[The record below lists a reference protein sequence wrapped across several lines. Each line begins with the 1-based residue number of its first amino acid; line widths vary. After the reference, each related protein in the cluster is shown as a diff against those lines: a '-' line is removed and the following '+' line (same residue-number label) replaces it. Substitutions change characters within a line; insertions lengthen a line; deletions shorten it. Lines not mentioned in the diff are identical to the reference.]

1 MASQQSPQHNFFNS
15 NLFTRICSALV
26 LAPIVIAAEWWGG
39 WPFLAVVLI
48 ISLAVCFEWLRII
61 SPQMRS
67 VPIALVLVLML
78 ASLYFVATVSMATAF
93 WPILLLFCGMMI
105 AGYAS
110 GQKFWLGAGFAYAF
124 LLGAALLLIR
134 NDPEFG
140 MAAIA
145 LIVAVVWATDI
156 FAYVVGRTFGGP
168 KLWPAVSPGK
178 TWSGAVGGLCAGVL
192 ASVAFIGLLDN
203 VSLVHLIVMGLLLS
217 IASQCGDLF
226 ESWIKRRFKVKDSS
240 HLIPGHGGV
249 MDRVD
254 GLVFAVIF
262 AVFLS
267 WIFDASLDRPAQ
279 ALFFGST

>member
-1 MASQQSPQHNFFNS
+1 
-15 NLFTRICSALV
+15 
-26 LAPIVIAAEWWGG
+26 
-39 WPFLAVVLI
+39 
-48 ISLAVCFEWLRII
+48 
-61 SPQMRS
+61 MRS

-78 ASLYFVATVSMATAF
+78 ASLYFAATVSMATAF

-156 FAYVVGRTFGGP
+156 FAYVVGRTLGGP

-178 TWSGAVGGLCAGVL
+178 TWSGAIGGLCAGVL
-192 ASVAFIGLLDN
+192 ASVAFIALLDN
-203 VSLVHLIVMGLLLS
+203 VSLVRLIVMGLLLS

-267 WIFDASLDRPAQ
+267 WVFDASLDRPAQ

>member
-1 MASQQSPQHNFFNS
+1 MASQQSPQQNFFNS

-39 WPFLAVVLI
+39 WPFLVVVLI
-48 ISLAVCFEWLRII
+48 VSLAVCFEWLRII

-67 VPIALVLVLML
+67 VPLALVLALML

-93 WPILLLFCGMMI
+93 WPIFLLFCGMLT

-178 TWSGAVGGLCAGVL
+178 TWSGAIGGLCAGVL

-203 VSLVHLIVMGLLLS
+203 VSLFRLIVMGLLLS

-267 WIFDASLDRPAQ
+267 WVFDSSLERPAQ

>member
-1 MASQQSPQHNFFNS
+1 MASQQSPQQNFFNS
-15 NLFTRICSALV
+15 NLFTRICSAAV

-61 SPQMRS
+61 SPQIRS
-67 VPIALVLVLML
+67 VPIILVLILLL
-78 ASLYFVATVSMATAF
+78 ASLYLVATVSVITAF
-93 WPILLLFCGMMI
+93 WPIFLLFCGLMI

-156 FAYVVGRTFGGP
+156 FAYVFGRTFGGP

-178 TWSGAVGGLCAGVL
+178 TWSGAIGGLCAGVL
-192 ASVAFIGLLDN
+192 ASVAFVGWLDG
-203 VSLVHLIVMGLLLS
+203 VSLTRLVLLGLLLS
-217 IASQCGDLF
+217 ITSQCGDLF
-226 ESWIKRRFKVKDSS
+226 ESWIKRRFNVKDSS

-254 GLVFAVIF
+254 GLVFAIIF
-262 AVFLS
+262 AVLLA
-267 WIFDASLDRPAQ
+267 WVFDGSLDKPAQ
-279 ALFFGST
+279 ALFFGFA

>member
-1 MASQQSPQHNFFNS
+1 MESQQSPQPNFFKS

-26 LAPIVIAAEWWGG
+26 LAPIVVVAEWWGG

-78 ASLYFVATVSMATAF
+78 ASLYFVATVSLVTAF

-156 FAYVVGRTFGGP
+156 FAYVVGRTLGGP

-178 TWSGAVGGLCAGVL
+178 TWSGAMGGLCAGVL
-192 ASVAFIGLLDN
+192 ASVAFIGLVDN
-203 VSLVHLIVMGLLLS
+203 ISLMRLIIMGLLLS
-217 IASQCGDLF
+217 IVSQCGDLF

-254 GLVFAVIF
+254 GLVFAVVF
-262 AVFLS
+262 AVFLA
-267 WIFDASLDRPAQ
+267 WIFDGSLDRPAH
-279 ALFFGST
+279 ALFFGSA

>member
-48 ISLAVCFEWLRII
+48 ISVAVCFEWLRII

-67 VPIALVLVLML
+67 VPIALVLALML

-93 WPILLLFCGMMI
+93 WPIFLLFCGMLT

-178 TWSGAVGGLCAGVL
+178 TWSGAIGGLCAGVL

-203 VSLVHLIVMGLLLS
+203 VSLIRLIVMGLLLS

-267 WIFDASLDRPAQ
+267 WVFDGSLDRPAQ
-279 ALFFGST
+279 ALFFGSA